1 MTTQEKVD
9 LLRKDFL
16 RREGKN
22 YTSASREGRLGWEK
36 GLSGGDAYSS
46 VMVAPKD
53 DADLHR
59 IAYNHAR
66 EMVIAM
72 NTPFRVKIALTP
84 NSSCTDGRT
93 VSVATD
99 VFDDGALTPGQKV
112 DIFTGLAVHEGSH
125 LLYTDFSVPYQAE
138 NRTIGML
145 HNIIEDER
153 IETLTGRER
162 PGLAN
167 FLGCAKYYF
176 FDRHSS
182 RMKKKTEEG
191 LPKTARLL
199 NAIISMIRYPES
211 MNLDDAAEFADTL
224 LEVRDIIL
232 PFPETCEG
240 TLEKAR
246 DIYAVIRKFFEQEKK
261 EKERNKSQRPD
272 GKDSQKKDH
281 SERRSGEEPQG
292 DGSSGTSGSTGE
304 DSEPKMTHSQK
315 RRLAR
320 ELEESLEE
328 TLESLEKDVVQTP
341 SDGRGRSQMSPDRMS
356 SEIRS
361 ENCRLGK
368 ALSGDLEYGQTEGVN
383 IRRPKPNK
391 DSYFA
396 SLERVR
402 RYIPAMSGILRS
414 NGSDRSLELRG
425 LRSGSLDTGKLA
437 EAVQGVESVYRR
449 ETTVRAD
456 RMAVCILVDES
467 GSMDG
472 DKIEAARD
480 TAVLL
485 NEALAPVRNV
495 DLYIYGHTTESGSFV
510 RLNVYKE
517 GNGSK
522 FDRYVLGSLEAD
534 YSNVDSKAIRE
545 AAARV
550 RARTQDRCLFIVI
563 SDGAPCEPESNIRSA
578 VRDLTRD
585 GFTVVSIGI
594 DFEYDP
600 STMYENHVN
609 MTDLSR
615 LAPDL
620 GRMIKKA
627 IMKDSK
633 R

>member
-16 RREGKN
+16 RREGRN

-46 VMVAPKD
+46 MMVAPKD

-72 NTPFRVKIALTP
+72 NTPFKVKIALTP

-99 VFDDGALTPGQKV
+99 VFDDRTLTPGQKV

-125 LLYTDFSVPYQAE
+125 LLYTDFSVPDQAE
-138 NRTIGML
+138 NRTIAML

-182 RMKKKTEEG
+182 RMKKRTGKG

-211 MNLDDAAEFADTL
+211 MGETDAAEFADSL

-240 TLEKAR
+240 ALEKAR

-261 EKERNKSQRPD
+261 EKEQNNSPKPQRQD
-272 GKDSQKKDH
+272 GPSG
-281 SERRSGEEPQG
+281 RSGDAPQN
-292 DGSSGTSGSTGE
+292 GSSSSNTGE
-304 DSEPKMTHSQK
+304 DPEPKMTHSQK

-320 ELEESLEE
+320 EIEESLEE
-328 TLESLEKDVVQTP
+328 TLESLEQDVVQTP

-356 SEIRS
+356 AEIRS

-368 ALSGDLEYGQTEGVN
+368 ALAGELEYGKMGNVN
-383 IRRPKPNK
+383 IRRPKPDK

-402 RYIPAMSGILRS
+402 RHIPAMSGILRS

-437 EAVQGVESVYRR
+437 EAVQGVESIYRR

-456 RMAVCILVDES
+456 RMAVCVLVDES
-467 GSMDG
+467 GSMEG
-472 DKIEAARD
+472 EKIEAARD

-495 DLYIYGHTTESGSFV
+495 DLYIYGHTTESGPFV
-510 RLNVYKE
+510 KLNVYKE
-517 GNGSK
+517 GNSSK

-550 RARTQDRCLFIVI
+550 RARTRDRCLFIVI
-563 SDGAPCEPESNIRSA
+563 SDGAPCEPESNVRNA

-627 IMKDSK
+627 IMKNSK

>member
-16 RREGKN
+16 QREGKN

-72 NTPFRVKIALTP
+72 NTPFKVKIALTP

-99 VFDDGALTPGQKV
+99 VFDDASLSAGRKV

-125 LLYTDFSVPYQAE
+125 LLYSDFSVLARAE
-138 NRTIGML
+138 NRVIGLL
-145 HNIIEDER
+145 HNVIEDER
-153 IETLTGRER
+153 IEMLTGRDR

-182 RMKKKTEEG
+182 RMKKAGDEEG
-191 LPKTARLL
+191 PSKAVRLL
-199 NAIISMIRYPES
+199 NAIISIIRYPES
-211 MNLDDAAEFADTL
+211 LDEADAAEFADAL

-232 PFPETCEG
+232 PFPETCER
-240 TLEKAR
+240 TLDRARKIYQVISKYFEK
-246 DIYAVIRKFFEQEKK
+246 EQQEKK
-261 EKERNKSQRPD
+261 PSGGGRPEGSD
-272 GKDSQKKDH
+272 GENAPRQQSPSRQA
-281 SERRSGEEPQG
+281 RQ
-292 DGSSGTSGSTGE
+292 
-304 DSEPKMTHSQK
+304 
-315 RRLAR
+315 LAQD
-320 ELEESLEE
+320 LEEALKG
-328 TLESLEKDVVQTP
+328 TMESLEKDVVQAPT
-341 SDGRGRSQMSPDRMS
+341 DGRGRSQISPDRMS
-356 SEIRS
+356 AEVKAD
-361 ENCRLGK
+361 NGRLGR
-368 ALSGDLEYGQTEGVN
+368 ALAGDIEYGKMDRVN
-383 IRRPKPNK
+383 VRHPKPLK
-391 DSYFA
+391 SAYLE

-414 NGSDRSLELRG
+414 NGSDRSWELRG
-425 LRSGSLDTGKLA
+425 FRSGRLDTGKLA
-437 EAVQGVESVYRR
+437 EALQGVESIYRR
-449 ETTVRAD
+449 ESTVRAD

-510 RLNVYKE
+510 RLNVYRE
-517 GNGSK
+517 GNSSN

-563 SDGAPCEPESNIRSA
+563 SDGAPCEPEENVRNA
-578 VRDLTRD
+578 VRILSRD
-585 GFTVVSIGI
+585 GFTVVSVGI

-600 STMYENHVN
+600 SAMYENHVD

-627 IMKDSK
+627 IMKNTK

>member
-9 LLRKDFL
+9 ILRRDFL
-16 RREGKN
+16 GRNGAHF
-22 YTSASREGRLGWEK
+22 TSSASKGRLGWEK
-36 GLSGGDAYSS
+36 GIRNGEAYSS
-46 VMVAPKD
+46 MMVAPKD

-84 NSSCTDGRT
+84 NSSCTDGRIL
-93 VSVATD
+93 SVATD
-99 VFDDGALTPGQKV
+99 VFDDRTLSAGRKI

-125 LLYTDFSVPYQAE
+125 LLYTDFTVMAKAE
-138 NRTIGML
+138 NRVIADIY
-145 HNIIEDER
+145 NIIEDER
-153 IETLTGRER
+153 IETLTGRDR

-167 FLGCAKYYF
+167 FLGCAKYYY

-182 RMKKKTEEG
+182 RMAKVSREN

-199 NAIISMIRYPES
+199 NAIVAMVRYPES
-211 MNLDDAAEFADTL
+211 MNADDTAEFADTL

-232 PFPETCEG
+232 PYPETCEG
-240 TLEKAR
+240 TLEAAR
-246 DIYAVIRKFFEQEKK
+246 RIYAIIRKFFEQEK
-261 EKERNKSQRPD
+261 
-272 GKDSQKKDH
+272 
-281 SERRSGEEPQG
+281 
-292 DGSSGTSGSTGE
+292 
-304 DSEPKMTHSQK
+304 QK
-315 RRLAR
+315 RRSESANQDGESQAAGEPANGIGGSQSEDQQQMTPSQMRKQTQEIL
-320 ELEESLEE
+320 ESLEQ
-328 TLESLEKDVVQTP
+328 TLDSLEKDVVQAP
-341 SDGRGRSQMSPDRMS
+341 SDGRGRSQMAPERMS
-356 SEIRS
+356 EEIRA

-368 ALSGDLEYGQTEGVN
+368 ALAGELEYGKNDKVN
-383 IRRPKPNK
+383 IRRPKPLK
-391 DSYFA
+391 ESYLA

-402 RYIPAMSGILRS
+402 RFIPAMSGILRS
-414 NGSDRSLELRG
+414 NGSDRSLDLRG
-425 LRSGSLDTGKLA
+425 LRSGRLDTGKLA
-437 EAVQGVESVYRR
+437 EAVQGVESVYRS

-456 RMAVCILVDES
+456 RMAVCVLVDES

-472 DKIEAARD
+472 EKIEAARD

-517 GNGSK
+517 GNSSK
-522 FDRYVLGSLEAD
+522 FDKYVLGSLEAD
-534 YSNVDSKAIRE
+534 YSNVDYKAIRE

-550 RARTQDRCLFIVI
+550 RARTREKCLFIVI
-563 SDGAPCEPESNIRSA
+563 SDGAPCEPESNVRRA
-578 VRDLTRD
+578 VRDLSRD
-585 GFTVVSIGI
+585 GFTIVSIGI

-600 STMYENHVN
+600 STMYDNHVN
-609 MTDLSR
+609 MADLSR

-627 IMKDSK
+627 IMKNSK
-633 R
+633 RQ

>member
-16 RREGKN
+16 QREGKN

-72 NTPFRVKIALTP
+72 NTPFKVKIALTP

-99 VFDDGALTPGQKV
+99 MFDDGALTPGQKV

-125 LLYTDFSVPYQAE
+125 LLYSDFSVPDQAE
-138 NRTIGML
+138 NRVIAAL
-145 HNIIEDER
+145 NNIIEDER

-182 RMKKKTEEG
+182 RMKKKKEEG

-199 NAIISMIRYPES
+199 NAIIAMIRYPES

-261 EKERNKSQRPD
+261 EKEQNKSPKPQRKN
-272 GKDSQKKDH
+272 GTSDH
-281 SERRSGEEPQG
+281 NEDTPQNE
-292 DGSSGTSGSTGE
+292 SSSGSTGE

-383 IRRPKPNK
+383 IRRPKPDK

-414 NGSDRSLELRG
+414 NGSDRSLDLRG

-517 GNGSK
+517 GNSSK
-522 FDRYVLGSLEAD
+522 FDKYVLGSLEAD

-550 RARTQDRCLFIVI
+550 RARTQEKCLFIVI
-563 SDGAPCEPESNIRSA
+563 SDGAPCEPESNVRRA
-578 VRDLTRD
+578 VKDLSRD

-600 STMYENHVN
+600 STMYDNHVN

>member
-16 RREGKN
+16 QREGKN

-99 VFDDGALTPGQKV
+99 MFDDRTLTPGQKV

-125 LLYTDFSVPYQAE
+125 LLYTDFSVPSQAE

-153 IETLTGRER
+153 IEKLTGRER

-182 RMKKKTEEG
+182 RMKNKKEEG

-261 EKERNKSQRPD
+261 EKEQNKSPKPQQ
-272 GKDSQKKDH
+272 KD
-281 SERRSGEEPQG
+281 
-292 DGSSGTSGSTGE
+292 GTSGQSEDAPQNGSSSGNSGE

-315 RRLAR
+315 RRQAR

-341 SDGRGRSQMSPDRMS
+341 SDGRGRTQMSPDRMS

-383 IRRPKPNK
+383 IRRPKPDK

-456 RMAVCILVDES
+456 RMAVCVLVDES

-517 GNGSK
+517 GNSSK
-522 FDRYVLGSLEAD
+522 FDKYVLGSLEAD

-563 SDGAPCEPESNIRSA
+563 SDGAPCEPESNVRRA
-578 VRDLTRD
+578 VRDLSRD

>member
-1 MTTQEKVD
+1 MTTQKKVD

-16 RREGKN
+16 KREGNN

-72 NTPFRVKIALTP
+72 NTLFKVKIALTP

-99 VFDDGALTPGQKV
+99 VFDDASLSAGRKV

-125 LLYTDFSVPYQAE
+125 LLYSDFSVPARAE
-138 NRTIGML
+138 NRVIGLL
-145 HNIIEDER
+145 HNVIEDER
-153 IETLTGRER
+153 IEMLTGRDR

-182 RMKKKTEEG
+182 RMKKAGDEKG
-191 LPKTARLL
+191 SSKSVRLL
-199 NAIISMIRYPES
+199 NSIISMIRYPES
-211 MNLDDAAEFADTL
+211 LDGADAAEFADAL

-240 TLEKAR
+240 TLDRAR
-246 DIYAVIRKFFEQEKK
+246 KIYQVISKFFEKEQQEKK
-261 EKERNKSQRPD
+261 PSGGGRPEGSD
-272 GKDSQKKDH
+272 GENAPRQQSPSRQARLLAQDLEEALKD
-281 SERRSGEEPQG
+281 
-292 DGSSGTSGSTGE
+292 T
-304 DSEPKMTHSQK
+304 M
-315 RRLAR
+315 
-320 ELEESLEE
+320 ESLER
-328 TLESLEKDVVQTP
+328 DVVQTP
-341 SDGRGRSQMSPDRMS
+341 SDGRGRSQISPDRMS
-356 SEIRS
+356 AEVKAD
-361 ENCRLGK
+361 NGRLGK
-368 ALSGDLEYGQTEGVN
+368 ALAGDLEYGKMDRVN
-383 IRRPKPNK
+383 VRHPKPLK
-391 DSYFA
+391 SAYLE

-414 NGSDRSLELRG
+414 NGSDRSWELRG
-425 LRSGSLDTGKLA
+425 LRSGRLDTGKLA
-437 EAVQGVESVYRR
+437 EALQGVESIYRR
-449 ETTVRAD
+449 ESTVRAD

-485 NEALAPVRNV
+485 NEALTPVRNV

-517 GNGSK
+517 GNSSK

-563 SDGAPCEPESNIRSA
+563 SDGAPCEPESNVRSA

>member
-16 RREGKN
+16 RREGRN

-46 VMVAPKD
+46 MMVAPKD

-66 EMVIAM
+66 EIVIAM
-72 NTPFRVKIALTP
+72 NTPFKVKIALTP

-99 VFDDGALTPGQKV
+99 VFDDRTLTPGQKV

-125 LLYTDFSVPYQAE
+125 LLYTDFSVPDQAE
-138 NRTIGML
+138 NRTIAML

-182 RMKKKTEEG
+182 RMKKRTGKG

-211 MNLDDAAEFADTL
+211 MDETDAAEFADSL

-240 TLEKAR
+240 ALEKAR

-261 EKERNKSQRPD
+261 EQNKSQKPE
-272 GKDSQKKDH
+272 GKDSQKKNE
-281 SERRSGEEPQG
+281 SSRQNGEEPQG
-292 DGSSGTSGSTGE
+292 GSPSNTIDSGE
-304 DSEPKMTHSQK
+304 DPEPKMTHSQK

-320 ELEESLEE
+320 EIEESLEE
-328 TLESLEKDVVQTP
+328 TLESLEQDVVRTP

-356 SEIRS
+356 AEIRS
-361 ENCRLGK
+361 ANCRLGK
-368 ALSGDLEYGQTEGVN
+368 ALAGELEYGKMGNVN
-383 IRRPKPNK
+383 IRRPKPDK

-402 RYIPAMSGILRS
+402 RHIPAMSGILRS

-437 EAVQGVESVYRR
+437 EAVQGVESIYRR

-456 RMAVCILVDES
+456 RMAVCVLVDES
-467 GSMDG
+467 GSMEG
-472 DKIEAARD
+472 EKIEAARD

-510 RLNVYKE
+510 KLNVYKE
-517 GNGSK
+517 GNSSK
-522 FDRYVLGSLEAD
+522 FDRYVLGSLEAN

-550 RARTQDRCLFIVI
+550 RARTRDRCLFIVI
-563 SDGAPCEPESNIRSA
+563 SDGAPCEPESNVRNA

-609 MTDLSR
+609 MTDLTR

-627 IMKDSK
+627 IMKNSK

>member
-16 RREGKN
+16 QREGKN

-72 NTPFRVKIALTP
+72 NTPFKVKIALTP

-99 VFDDGALTPGQKV
+99 MFDDGALTPGQKV

-125 LLYTDFSVPYQAE
+125 LLYSDFSVPDQAE
-138 NRTIGML
+138 NRVIAAL
-145 HNIIEDER
+145 NNIIEDER

-182 RMKKKTEEG
+182 RMKKKKEEG

-199 NAIISMIRYPES
+199 NAIIAMIRYPES

-261 EKERNKSQRPD
+261 EKEQNKSPKPQRKN
-272 GKDSQKKDH
+272 GTSDH
-281 SERRSGEEPQG
+281 NEDTPQNE
-292 DGSSGTSGSTGE
+292 SSSGSTGE

-315 RRLAR
+315 RKLAR

-383 IRRPKPNK
+383 IRRPKPDK

-414 NGSDRSLELRG
+414 NGSDRSLDLRG

-517 GNGSK
+517 GNSSK
-522 FDRYVLGSLEAD
+522 FDKYVLGSLEAD

-550 RARTQDRCLFIVI
+550 RARTQEKCLFIVI
-563 SDGAPCEPESNIRSA
+563 SDGAPCEPESNVRRA
-578 VRDLTRD
+578 VKDLSRD

-600 STMYENHVN
+600 STMYDNHVN

>member
-1 MTTQEKVD
+1 MTTQKKVD

-16 RREGKN
+16 KREGNN

-72 NTPFRVKIALTP
+72 NTPFKVKIALTP

-99 VFDDGALTPGQKV
+99 VFDDASLSAGRKV

-125 LLYTDFSVPYQAE
+125 LLYSDFSVPARAE
-138 NRTIGML
+138 NRIIGLL
-145 HNIIEDER
+145 HNVIEDER
-153 IETLTGRER
+153 IEMLTGRDR

-182 RMKKKTEEG
+182 RMKKKTEAG

-211 MNLDDAAEFADTL
+211 LDGADAAEFADAL

-240 TLEKAR
+240 TLDRAR
-246 DIYAVIRKFFEQEKK
+246 EIYKVISKFFEKEQQEKK
-261 EKERNKSQRPD
+261 P
-272 GKDSQKKDH
+272 
-281 SERRSGEEPQG
+281 
-292 DGSSGTSGSTGE
+292 SGSGRPEGSDGE
-304 DSEPKMTHSQK
+304 NAPRQQSPSLQARK
-315 RRLAR
+315 LAQD
-320 ELEESLEE
+320 LEEALKD
-328 TLESLEKDVVQTP
+328 TMESLEKDVVQTP
-341 SDGRGRSQMSPDRMS
+341 SDGRGRSQISPDRMS
-356 SEIRS
+356 AEVKAD
-361 ENCRLGK
+361 NGRLGK
-368 ALSGDLEYGQTEGVN
+368 ALAGDLEYGKMDRVN
-383 IRRPKPNK
+383 VRHPKPLK
-391 DSYFA
+391 SAYLE

-414 NGSDRSLELRG
+414 NGSDRSWELRG
-425 LRSGSLDTGKLA
+425 LRSGRLDTGKLA
-437 EAVQGVESVYRR
+437 EALQGVESIYRR
-449 ETTVRAD
+449 ESTVRAD

-485 NEALAPVRNV
+485 NEALTPVRNV

-510 RLNVYKE
+510 RLNVYRE
-517 GNGSK
+517 GNSSK

-563 SDGAPCEPESNIRSA
+563 SDGAPCEPEENVRNA
-578 VRDLTRD
+578 VRILSRD
-585 GFTVVSIGI
+585 GFTVVSVGI

-600 STMYENHVN
+600 SAMYENHVD

-627 IMKDSK
+627 IMKNTK

>member
-16 RREGKN
+16 QREGKN

-36 GLSGGDAYSS
+36 RLSGGDAYSS
-46 VMVAPKD
+46 MMVAPKD

-59 IAYNHAR
+59 IAYNHAK

-84 NSSCTDGRT
+84 NSSSTDGRT

-99 VFDDGALTPGQKV
+99 FFDDRTLTPGQKV

-125 LLYTDFSVPYQAE
+125 LLYSDFSVLNQAE
-138 NRTIGML
+138 NRVIASL

-182 RMKKKTEEG
+182 RMKQKSEEG

-199 NAIISMIRYPES
+199 NAIVAMIRYPES
-211 MNLDDAAEFADTL
+211 MNLADAAEFADTL

-246 DIYAVIRKFFEQEKK
+246 DIYTVIRKFFEQEKK
-261 EKERNKSQRPD
+261 EKEQNKAQNPEGGNPQRND
-272 GKDSQKKDH
+272 GT
-281 SERRSGEEPQG
+281 SEQSREAPQTG
-292 DGSSGTSGSTGE
+292 GSSGGADE

-328 TLESLEKDVVQTP
+328 TLDSLEKDVVQTP

-356 SEIRS
+356 AEIRS

-368 ALSGDLEYGQTEGVN
+368 ALSGDLEYGRTEGVN
-383 IRRPKPNK
+383 IRRPKPDK

-402 RYIPAMSGILRS
+402 RYIPAMSGVLRS

-437 EAVQGVESVYRR
+437 EAVQGVESIYRR

-522 FDRYVLGSLEAD
+522 FDKYVLGSLEAD

-550 RARTQDRCLFIVI
+550 RARTQDKCLFIVI
-563 SDGAPCEPESNIRSA
+563 SDGAPCEPEVNVRNA

-585 GFTVVSIGI
+585 GFTVVSVGI

-600 STMYENHVN
+600 STMYENHVD

-627 IMKDSK
+627 IMKNTK